1 MLISYFCNIARIFL
15 LTLNIIK
22 NKYYDLTYG
31 HEQSSAQLGFHY
43 SWYRLAVAYLLW
55 NHVQLL
61 LAHVKGLE
69 QFGIIFLEIWTDFL
83 ILCISK
89 KIHPISFF
97 WNVKNLSLFSFT
109 RVLIKWENS
118 NLASSATEGLIF
130 LYSTNFVSNFSNMS
144 SLASEH
150 STMYDGNKHFK
161 HL

>member
-97 WNVKNLSLFSFT
+97 WNVKNLSVFFHKSTHKMRELKFSFVSHW
-109 RVLIKWENS
+109 RFNLFVLHQ
-118 NLASSATEGLIF
+118 F
-130 LYSTNFVSNFSNMS
+130 CQ
-144 SLASEH
+144 
-150 STMYDGNKHFK
+150 
-161 HL
+161 